1 MARESFN
8 LSGLP
13 FEIRTLIWEATL
25 PPTRIFHVKGTTE
38 SGINSKILTFHRKH
52 PPPIALHIC
61 TESRAAAL
69 RNGDYF
75 LAPEPGTGP
84 WFNPKRDIL
93 YFDRNQRH
101 MLRSQGGKTRISG
114 WEKVLHVG
122 LEWRAWF
129 RDVPR
134 QTAPGDEDIRR
145 HWRSVVRGI
154 YFHMPAIEGIHYV
167 LPRVRH
173 KGGVTWGRE
182 PYKSAQYEAQL
193 VHLPEATE
201 IPWAGAGMGI
211 RNAIHN
217 GAAAGNAAPGV
228 LVIPGA
234 TEGSRT
240 LLTMTTWGDI
250 KVDMER
256 ALEEELKGDEEDQV
270 AELDWTLANED
281 GEDEDED
288 NSKCVF
294 PGNQPPEVVGWWL
307 LRQDAPREDHPSI
320 REFFV

>member
-1 MARESFN
+1 MAQNTSFN
-8 LSGLP
+8 LPGLP
-13 FEIRTLIWEATL
+13 FEIRALIWEATL
-25 PPTRIFHVKGTTE
+25 PPARIFHVKDTTMT
-38 SGINSKILTFHRKH
+38 GRHKIFTFHRKH

-61 TESRAAAL
+61 AESRAAAL
-69 RNGDYF
+69 RNGGFF
-75 LAPEPGTGP
+75 LSPEPGTGP

-101 MLRSQGGKTRISG
+101 MLRITDGHLWICG
-114 WEKVLHVG
+114 WEEVLHVG

-145 HWRSVVRGI
+145 HWRNVVRRL
-154 YFHMPAIEGIHYV
+154 YFHMPALEGIHYV

-182 PYKSAQYEAQL
+182 PYKSEQYETQL
-193 VHLPEATE
+193 VPLPKKTE

-211 RNAIHN
+211 RNAVHN

-228 LVIPGA
+228 MVIPGA

-240 LLTMTTWGDI
+240 MLTMTTWGDI
-250 KVDMER
+250 KADMER
-256 ALEEELKGDEEDQV
+256 ALEEELKGDEDDQV
-270 AELDWTLANED
+270 AVLDWTLENED
-281 GEDEDED
+281 HEEEED
-288 NSKCVF
+288 NSTCVF
-294 PGNQPPEVVGWWL
+294 PGNRLPEVVGWWL
-307 LRQDAPREDHPSI
+307 LRQDAPREAHPSVI
-320 REFFV
+320 EFFL

>member
-75 LAPEPGTGP
+75 LASEPGTGP

-145 HWRSVVRGI
+145 HWRSVRAFTTYSHAYGT
-154 YFHMPAIEGIHYV
+154 
-167 LPRVRH
+167 R
-173 KGGVTWGRE
+173 GVTWGRE

-270 AELDWTLANED
+270 VELDWTLANEDGED